1 VDAQRSGGAPHRER
15 RCPVEREAGDQAR
28 HEKHGHR
35 EQAEGSAE
43 DGRGGEEISEY
54 PGFIEAG
61 GHNKEPPPPLCTLNR
76 SNTAHCVD
84 EDAWQANAY
93 FLPKPLGASLPRSS
107 RSLSVPSW
115 RG

>member
-1 VDAQRSGGAPHRER
+1 MSVEFTAPWAGISGGWLR
-15 RCPVEREAGDQAR
+15 G
-28 HEKHGHR
+28 
-35 EQAEGSAE
+35 EG
-43 DGRGGEEISEY
+43 ISEY
-54 PGFIEAG
+54 VHNFIEAG
-61 GHNKEPPPPLCTLNR
+61 GHNKEPPPPLCTLSR

-84 EDAWQANAY
+84 EDAWQASAY